1 MMAKIV
7 GNPSGRFEDIVAILN
22 QLKAN
27 PTWIRIAHR
36 DMDRYI
42 DDFVSTFSKL
52 LERTRRDE
60 DTARSIRELYNLF
73 PIADRL
79 GKEIWDTFEAEGAW
93 DPSTHKLV
101 DRIKAT
107 LEADYLTQI
116 FVTKLRL
123 GILYG
128 RS

>member
-1 MMAKIV
+1 MAKIT
-7 GNPSGRFEDIVAILN
+7 GTPRFDDVVIILE

-27 PTWIRIAHR
+27 PTWVEVAPRYMNQNIEAFVNKFRI
-36 DMDRYI
+36 
-42 DDFVSTFSKL
+42 L

-60 DTARSIRELYNLF
+60 DTAWSIRELYDLF

-79 GKEIWDTFEAEGAW
+79 GREIWNTLEMFGGWNPVTLE
-93 DPSTHKLV
+93 LV

-116 FVTKLRL
+116 FVAKLRL